1 MHDYDW
7 LANLAVNVFVYV
19 ASIVLIVSYVLWRL
33 QQAMSPTVEEITSAL
48 DVMVAKLKDIDQNL
62 DDIRMALEKPQPFP

>member
-7 LANLAVNVFVYV
+7 LVKLGLELGFYFAL
-19 ASIVLIVSYVLWRL
+19 VSYVIWRL

-48 DVMVAKLKDIDQNL
+48 DVVVAKLKDIDKNL
-62 DDIRMALEKPQPFP
+62 DDIRMAVEKEQPPHF